1 MSISTSG
8 TLEESKLRIMAAKI
22 VAQGRWPYLSTI
34 IFSLKL
40 IPTQDLPTLAV
51 DNGWRMYYNP
61 EFVLQQSAEVL
72 ATMVLH
78 EALHCINQHGKR
90 FESLNQPA
98 QTHDAWNMSGDA
110 NINQTLDEANFPWGE
125 FLPVRF
131 ETLETYGV
139 EVGMTTETAF
149 FNILKYFEKHPDA
162 QKNSNDC
169 GSVSGGQS
177 RGYEAP
183 KNDASNPAIKNDQQD
198 VIRDRVAQE
207 ILKNFREK
215 GAGSVPG
222 NLLRWAQDLLEPQVK
237 WQTVLAGAVRASLA
251 NSTGRKDYVFTR
263 PSRRQGINTD
273 SEIEIV
279 LPAMR
284 KPTPPSIAVIIDTS
298 GSVLDSEINIFLT
311 EVEAVARANGVASNI
326 SVIPCDSVVG
336 EVMKIKSAANARSIQ
351 LKGGGGTDLR
361 EGFKAAIKLKPVPK
375 IILVFTDGYTEWPN
389 DLPSKI
395 ESTIICCTAEE
406 NLNNLPKYSKG
417 ILITIEK

>member
-1 MSISTSG
+1 MSIGTPD

-22 VAQGRWPYLSTI
+22 VAQGRWPYLSTV

-40 IPTQDLPTLAV
+40 IPSQELPTLAV

-61 EFVLQQSAEVL
+61 EFVLQQPAEVL

-78 EALHCINQHGKR
+78 EALHCINQHGRR
-90 FESLNQPA
+90 FETLNQSPES
-98 QTHDAWNMSGDA
+98 HDAWNMSGDA
-110 NINQTLDEANFPWGE
+110 NKNQTLDEANFPWGE
-125 FLPVRF
+125 FSPVRF
-131 ETLETYGV
+131 ETLKTYGV
-139 EVGMTTETAF
+139 EIGMTTETAF
-149 FNILKYFEKHPDA
+149 FSILKFFEEHPDT
-162 QKNSNDC
+162 KKTSNDC
-169 GSVSGGQS
+169 GSVSGGKPRS
-177 RGYEAP
+177 YEAP

-207 ILKNFREK
+207 ILKKFREK
-215 GAGSVPG
+215 GPGSIPG
-222 NLLRWAQDLLEPQVK
+222 NLLRWAQDLLQPQIK

-263 PSRRQGINTD
+263 PSRRQGINAK
-273 SEIEIV
+273 SEIEII

-284 KPTPPSIAVIIDTS
+284 KPIPPKIAIIIDTS
-298 GSVLDSEINIFLT
+298 GSVSDTEINVFLT
-311 EVEAVARANGVASNI
+311 EVEAVARANGVAGNI
-326 SVIPCDSVVG
+326 SVIPCDSVAG
-336 EVMKIKSAANARSIQ
+336 EIMKIKSLANIRSIQ

-361 EGFKAAIKLKPVPK
+361 EGFRVALELKPVPK

-417 ILITIEK
+417 ILISL

>member
-1 MSISTSG
+1 MSVGAAES
-8 TLEESKLRIMAAKI
+8 LEESKLRIMAAKI

-40 IPTQDLPTLAV
+40 IPAPDLPTLAV

-61 EFVLQQSAEVL
+61 QFVMQQTAEVL

-78 EALHCINQHGKR
+78 EALHCINQHGRR
-90 FESLNQPA
+90 FESLNQPSEM
-98 QTHDAWNMSGDA
+98 HDAWNMSGDA
-110 NINQTLDEANFPWGE
+110 NINQTLDEANFPWGD
-125 FLPVRF
+125 FSPVRF
-131 ETLETYGV
+131 ETLKTYGV
-139 EVGMTTETAF
+139 ENGMTTETAF
-149 FNILKYFEKHPDA
+149 FKILKHFEKNPEEP
-162 QKNSNDC
+162 KNLSDC
-169 GSVSGGQS
+169 GSVSGGNS
-177 RGYEAP
+177 RGYEIP
-183 KNDASNPAIKNDQQD
+183 KSDTSNPAIKNDQQD

-207 ILKNFREK
+207 ILKSYREK

-222 NLLRWAQDLLEPQVK
+222 NLLRWAQDLLQPQVK

-251 NSTGRKDYVFTR
+251 NSTGRRDYVFTR

-284 KPTPPSIAVIIDTS
+284 KPTPPNIAVIIDTS
-298 GSVLDSEINIFLT
+298 GSVADSEINTFLT
-311 EVEAVARANGVASNI
+311 EVESVARSNGVANSI
-326 SVIPCDSVVG
+326 TVIPCDTAVG
-336 EVMKIKSAANARSIQ
+336 EIMKVKSMANVRSMQ

-361 EGFKAAIKLKPVPK
+361 EGFKAAIKLKPIPK

-395 ESTIICCTAEE
+395 ESTVICCTAAE
-406 NLNNLPKYSKG
+406 NLEKLPKYSKG
-417 ILITIEK
+417 ILISVEN